1 MKSKR
6 SIVFLVLCAVMF
18 AALTQPVFAE
28 TSDTTVPSDELLF
41 RRVETMQNGW
51 TVITETRLLS
61 QSIAATRSTKTTST
75 TTTVTHNGAT
85 IGIFTIQ
92 ATFQYNGSTVSVIS
106 KSVTRADT
114 YDGWSYTQTSFT
126 SSGGTVT
133 LNGKLT
139 KLVVFTHNFSMSLTC
154 DKNGNVSAS

>member
-1 MKSKR
+1 MKTKR
-6 SIVFLVLCAVMF
+6 SIVFLVLCAVMI

-28 TSDTTVPSDELLF
+28 ASDTTVPADELLS

-51 TVITETRLLS
+51 TVITETRLLN
-61 QSIAATRSTKTTST
+61 QSIAATRSTKTVST
-75 TTTVTHNGAT
+75 TKTVKNGNSV
-85 IGIFTIQ
+85 IGIFTIK
-92 ATFQYNGSTVSVIS
+92 ATFQYDGSTVSVIS

-139 KLVVFTHNFSMSLTC
+139 KLLHSSVYFSMSLTC
-154 DKNGNVSAS
+154 DKNGNVSSS

>member
-1 MKSKR
+1 MKFKR
-6 SIVFLVLCAVMF
+6 IIVFLLLCAVMF

-28 TSDTTVPSDELLF
+28 ASDTTVPSDELLS

-61 QSIAATRSTKTTST
+61 QSIAATRSTKTVST
-75 TTTVTHNGAT
+75 TKTVKSGNTVL
-85 IGIFTIQ
+85 GIFTIK
-92 ATFQYNGSTVSVIS
+92 ATFQYDGSTVSVTS

-139 KLVVFTHNFSMSLTC
+139 KLLTFPKSFSMSLSC